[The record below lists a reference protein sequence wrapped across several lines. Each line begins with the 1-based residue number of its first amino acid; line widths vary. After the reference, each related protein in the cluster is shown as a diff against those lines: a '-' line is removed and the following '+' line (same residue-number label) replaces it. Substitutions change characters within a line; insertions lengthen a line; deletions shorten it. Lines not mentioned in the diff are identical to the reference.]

1 MRDAEMT
8 VHGISTGSIVHLR
21 EKDGEWLVVHIL
33 NDDIVYVLKNADSG
47 EEIKVTLQDIKT
59 PNK

>member
-1 MRDAEMT
+1 MT

-47 EEIKVTLQDIKT
+47 EEIKVTLQDIKA